1 MTATGGRPRDGF
13 EGYDETA
20 TSAAIERRP
29 PGGWLAIS
37 GRDAV
42 SFLQGVLTND
52 IAALSPGD
60 HCYAAYLT
68 AQGRMVSD
76 MEVLRRDDDV
86 LLAVEPDGASGVAE
100 RFDRSIF
107 TEDVRIEDR
116 SAATSSFGMHG
127 PHAHDALARAV
138 DGVPG
143 DGVRAALRDGRHVTI
158 PFDDGEVVVYG
169 TTYLG
174 VPGAR
179 VAGPAARLAPIQGA
193 LATRYPVLGPEAF
206 AARRIE
212 AGTPVFGID
221 MTAETIPLEAGIEA
235 RAISTTKGCYVGQE
249 IIVRILHRAHGRVAR
264 RLVGLAIDSDVVP
277 GAGAIVRAAERE
289 AGRITSAAWSPAAG
303 GPLALAIV
311 QREFV
316 EAAAGLSVDGKSAR
330 LVSLPIGA
338 HAEGAR
344 P

>member
-1 MTATGGRPRDGF
+1 MTATAGRPRDGF

-20 TSAAIERRP
+20 TSAAIERRR

-52 IAALSPGD
+52 IASLSPGH

-86 LLAVEPDGASGVAE
+86 LLAVEPAVASGLAE

-116 SAATSSFGMHG
+116 SGVTVTFGVHG
-127 PHAHDALARAV
+127 PEAHAGIARV
-138 DGVPG
+138 MDGAPG
-143 DGVRAALRDGRHVTI
+143 DAVRAALRDGRHVTI

-169 TTYLG
+169 TTSLG

-179 VAGPAARLAPIQGA
+179 VAGPAARLEPLRGE
-193 LATRYPVLGPEAF
+193 LETRYPVLGPEAF

-235 RAISTTKGCYVGQE
+235 RAISITKGCYVGQE
-249 IIVRILHRAHGRVAR
+249 IVVRILHRAHGRVAR
-264 RLVGLAIDSDVVP
+264 RLVGVAIESDTVP
-277 GAGAIVRAAERE
+277 DLGAIVRAGERE
-289 AGRITSAAWSPAAG
+289 AGRITSAAWSPAIG
-303 GPLALAIV
+303 GPLALAMV
-311 QREFV
+311 HREFL
-316 EAAAGLSVDGKSAR
+316 EGAAGLAVDGKPAR
-330 LVSLPIGA
+330 LVALPIGT
-338 HAEGAR
+338 HAEAAR